1 MRILRGHTDLGQGSG
16 MSSERHPLSR
26 PRRMGRSKVWPIPTL
41 CPARGPAGA
50 LKLVEMEQELGFIRA
65 VIIVWVSG
73 AVVSVL
79 IGMLVSPIA
88 WAMIAGSGRQIDA
101 RWGSVLVVVGINAL
115 LGAIGVTVG
124 VGLFGYRLSYPSAVF
139 ALAVGAI
146 AAVAVTRFL
155 FMRSTSTPSGVPL
168 PVFTPVYWP
177 LSVLLGTLL
186 PAFIVNTLASRR
198 SYPTSRD
205 APPEPPL
212 SGRSPYV

>member
-1 MRILRGHTDLGQGSG
+1 
-16 MSSERHPLSR
+16 
-26 PRRMGRSKVWPIPTL
+26 MGRSKVWPIPTL

-50 LKLVEMEQELGFIRA
+50 LKLVAMEQELGFIRA

-79 IGMLVSPIA
+79 LGMLVSPIA

-139 ALAVGAI
+139 ALAVGGI

-155 FMRSTSTPSGVPL
+155 FMRATSTPSGVSL

-198 SYPTSRD
+198 SYPTSRN

-212 SGRSPYV
+212 SGRSPNV